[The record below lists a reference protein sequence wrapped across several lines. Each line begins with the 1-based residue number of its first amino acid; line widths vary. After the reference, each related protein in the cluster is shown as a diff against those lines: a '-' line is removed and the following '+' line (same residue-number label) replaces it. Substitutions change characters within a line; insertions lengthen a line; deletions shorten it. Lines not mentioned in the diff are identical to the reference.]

1 MSEQT
6 DAATTPTGPPGANP
20 SAPRA
25 AHPTDRTADPTD
37 RATEPPPV
45 PPAGRPATLPGV
57 TPAQRGPAVSSWSFE
72 TRQIHAGAQPDP
84 TTGARAVPI
93 YQSASFVFADAEQAA
108 GLFALT
114 ETGFTYTRVVNPT
127 QDALEQRIADLE
139 GGVAALATASGQAA
153 QTLALLNIASAGDH
167 LVSSASLYGGT
178 YALFRHT
185 LADLGIETT
194 FIDDPDDLAAWR
206 AAVRPNTAA
215 FYGETI
221 GNPRGNVLDIAGI
234 AAVSHDAG
242 IPLVVDNTLPSPY
255 LTRPLE
261 HGADIVV
268 HSATKFIGGHGTS
281 IGGVIVDGGRFDW
294 GNGRYPRFT
303 RPDPSYN
310 GLVFLDEFPETA
322 YILRARARLLRDLG
336 PALSPMNAFLLL
348 QGLETLSLRME
359 RHCANALRVAT
370 WLRGHEEVTRVA
382 YPGLPDS
389 PWRDAAARYLPRGAG
404 AVVAFGLRDGER
416 RGPAFIEALRL
427 HSHLANIGD
436 VRSLAI
442 HPASTTH
449 AQLTEAERVAS
460 GVPADLIRLS
470 VGLEG
475 VEDIL
480 TDLDTAFR
488 ATH

>member
-1 MSEQT
+1 MT
-6 DAATTPTGPPGANP
+6 DTVDPVTQ
-20 SAPRA
+20 
-25 AHPTDRTADPTD
+25 TADL
-37 RATEPPPV
+37 REP
-45 PPAGRPATLPGV
+45 GTGV
-57 TPAQRGPAVSSWSFE
+57 RSAAWSFE
-72 TRQIHAGAQPDP
+72 TRQVHAGTTADP

-93 YQSASFVFADAEQAA
+93 YQSASFVFADAAQAA

-127 QDALEQRIADLE
+127 HDALEQRVADLE

-153 QTLALLNIASAGDH
+153 QTLALLNVASAGDH
-167 LVSSASLYGGT
+167 IVSSASLYGGT

-194 FIDDPDDLAAWR
+194 FVDDPDDPDAWR
-206 AAVRPNTAA
+206 AAIRPRTAA

-221 GNPRGNVLDIAGI
+221 GNPRGNVLDIA
-234 AAVSHDAG
+234 AVAGVAHDAG
-242 IPLVVDNTLPSPY
+242 IPLVVDNTLASPY
-255 LTRPLE
+255 LARPFE

-281 IGGVIVDGGRFDW
+281 IGGIIVDGGRFDW

-303 RPDPSYN
+303 QPDPAYD
-310 GLVFLDEFPETA
+310 GLVFLDAFPETA

-359 RHCANALRVAT
+359 RHSTNALRVAQ
-370 WLRGHEEVTRVA
+370 WLRDRDDVTAVA

-389 PWRDAAARYLPRGAG
+389 PWRAAADRYLPRGTG
-404 AVVAFGLRDGER
+404 AVLAFELADGLR
-416 RGPAFIEALRL
+416 RGPAFIEALTL
-427 HSHLANIGD
+427 HSHLANVGD

-449 AQLTEAERVAS
+449 AQLTPQQRRAS
-460 GVPADLIRLS
+460 GVSADQIRLS

-475 VEDIL
+475 IDDIL
-480 TDLDTAFR
+480 ADLDGAFR
-488 ATH
+488 ALR

>member
-1 MSEQT
+1 M
-6 DAATTPTGPPGANP
+6 AGTP
-20 SAPRA
+20 
-25 AHPTDRTADPTD
+25 D
-37 RATEPPPV
+37 
-45 PPAGRPATLPGV
+45 
-57 TPAQRGPAVSSWSFE
+57 WSFE
-72 TRQIHAGAQPDP
+72 TRQIHAGTRPDP

-93 YQSASFVFADAEQAA
+93 YQSTSFVFPDVAHAA

-127 QDALEQRIADLE
+127 QDALEQRVADLE

-153 QTLALLNIASAGDH
+153 QTLAVLNLASAGDH

-194 FIDDPDDLAAWR
+194 FVDDPDDLDAWR
-206 AAVRPNTAA
+206 AAIRPNTAA
-215 FYGETI
+215 CYGETI

-234 AAVSHDAG
+234 ADVAHEAG
-242 IPLVVDNTLPSPY
+242 IPLLVDNTLASPY

-261 HGADIVV
+261 HGADIVL

-281 IGGVIVDGGRFDW
+281 IGGIVVDGGRFDW

-303 RPDPSYN
+303 EPDPAYD

-322 YILRARARLLRDLG
+322 FILRARARLLRDLG
-336 PALSPMNAFLLL
+336 PALAPMNAFLLL

-359 RHCANALRVAT
+359 RHSANALRVAE
-370 WLRGHEEVTRVA
+370 WLEARDEVGWVA
-382 YPGLPDS
+382 YPGLPSS
-389 PWRDAAARYLPRGAG
+389 PWHAAAARYLPRGTG
-404 AVVAFGLRDGER
+404 AVVAFGLRGGALL
-416 RGPAFIEALRL
+416 GPRFIEALQL
-427 HSHLANIGD
+427 HSHLANVGD

-449 AQLTEAERVAS
+449 AQLREDERLTS
-460 GVPADLIRLS
+460 GVSADLVRLC
-470 VGLEG
+470 VGIEG
-475 VEDIL
+475 VDDIL
-480 TDLDTAFR
+480 ADLDGAFR
-488 ATH
+488 AIARSH